1 MTSKTN
7 IKNGYM
13 CLAITIIS
21 LPLFT
26 DLLQFIAFR
35 DGKILIQQC
44 VHVYFCI
51 LLFVFERLSSP
62 GTAMVLE

>member
-7 IKNGYM
+7 INNDNK

-35 DGKILIQQC
+35 DRKILIQQF

-51 LLFVFERLSSP
+51 
-62 GTAMVLE
+62 

>member
-1 MTSKTN
+1 MTSKTSIN
-7 IKNGYM
+7 NGYM

-35 DGKILIQQC
+35 DRKILIQQF
-44 VHVYFCI
+44 VYIYFCI
-51 LLFVFERLSSP
+51 
-62 GTAMVLE
+62 

>member
-7 IKNGYM
+7 IINGYT
-13 CLAITIIS
+13 CLPITINL

-35 DGKILIQQC
+35 DRKILIQQF
-44 VHVYFCI
+44 VHVYFSI
-51 LLFVFERLSSP
+51 
-62 GTAMVLE
+62 